1 LSIISDLGFQL
12 VDLFWSNPKFA
23 SDAIGVKIKN
33 RMNVLAEFKKVT
45 TFIFDIDGVL
55 TDSTVLLLEN
65 GLQARRMNI
74 KDGLGLQMAVKN
86 GYRVLTISG
95 SYSEPVMERLK
106 KLGVDRV
113 QMSVLDKKKYVSDY
127 IAENNLNWEEVLYMA
142 DDLPD
147 IALMKTVGLP
157 CCPADAVP
165 EILEL
170 SKYISPVSGGCG
182 CVRDVIQKVLKV
194 QDKWIYHEDVVSK

>member
-1 LSIISDLGFQL
+1 
-12 VDLFWSNPKFA
+12 
-23 SDAIGVKIKN
+23 
-33 RMNVLAEFKKVT
+33 MNVLAEFKKVT

-55 TDSTVLLLEN
+55 TDSTVLVLEN

-86 GYRVLTISG
+86 GFRVVAISG

-106 KLGVDRV
+106 KLGINAV
-113 QMSVLDKKKYVSDY
+113 QTSVTDKKEFVSDY
-127 IAENNLNWEEVLYMA
+127 INKNNLRWEEVLYMA

-147 IALMKTVGLP
+147 LALMKMVGLP

-170 SKYISPVSGGCG
+170 SKYISPVNGGYG